1 MSIFVRCQCG
11 KKYSVSDDKAGK
23 RIRCRACN
31 EIIEVPDDR
40 WGDDDEVY
48 EEDAAG
54 ADEFEETTRR
64 RSGPS
69 RSRPPRRQSSNN
81 ALPLIIAGAVVGG
94 LLVLGAAVFAFRAG
108 ANPAPVP
115 VAGSPPVV

>member
-1 MSIFVRCQCG
+1 MSISVTCQCG

-54 ADEFEETTRR
+54 EPHRAHLPSHARADL
-64 RSGPS
+64 SH
-69 RSRPPRRQSSNN
+69 
-81 ALPLIIAGAVVGG
+81 G
-94 LLVLGAAVFAFRAG
+94 LG
-108 ANPAPVP
+108 
-115 VAGSPPVV
+115 